1 MPIYKYKA
9 ISESGKTIRGRID
22 SVNEQDLESRLS
34 SMQLE
39 LVSMKKINAESS
51 IVNGRHVSRQE
62 LINFCFHMEQMT
74 RAGVPILESLTD
86 LRDSIDNPRFKEVV
100 AAVIISIE
108 GGKRFS
114 EALAEFPQLF
124 DTVFVSLIEAGEQ
137 SGRLDLVLDKMTDS
151 LKWQDE
157 LISHTKKLVMYPAFV
172 GSVVMGV
179 VFFLMIYLVPQMVS
193 FIKNM
198 GEELPIHTKM
208 LIATSNFIINYWYLI
223 ISFPFVVFF
232 AIRYGSTHSKSFL
245 YKMDNL
251 KLNVWLIGPVLKKI
265 ILARF
270 TTYFSLLYRSGV
282 TVLAGLKISE
292 EITGNSVVKKAL
304 QDVSRY
310 TADGMTL
317 SESILKV
324 GLFPPLVVRM
334 LKVGENTGRL
344 DSALDNVSYFYNRDV
359 KESIEKVQSM
369 IEPVM
374 TVFLGI
380 ILGWVMISVLGPIY
394 DIISKVKT

>member
-9 ISESGKTIRGRID
+9 VNFDGSIVRGRID
-22 SVNEQDLESRLS
+22 SINEHDLDSRLAT
-34 SMQLE
+34 MGLE
-39 LVSMKKINAESS
+39 LVSMTKINSDS
-51 IVNGRHVSRQE
+51 GVVTGRHVTRQE
-62 LINFCFHMEQMT
+62 LINFCFHMEQMV
-74 RAGVPILESLTD
+74 RAGVPILESLVD
-86 LRDSIDNPRFKEVV
+86 LRDSLDNPRFKEVIS
-100 AAVIISIE
+100 AVIISIE

-114 EALAEFPQLF
+114 EALHEFPQLF
-124 DTVFVSLIEAGEQ
+124 DSVFVSLVEAGEK
-137 SGRLDLVLDKMTDS
+137 SGNLDLVLHKMTDS

-172 GSVVMGV
+172 GTVVLGV

-193 FIKNM
+193 FIQNM
-198 GEELPIHTKM
+198 GEELPIHTKL
-208 LIATSNFIINYWYLI
+208 LIATSNFIINYWYI
-223 ISFPFVVFF
+223 ILGLPFVIFF
-232 AIRYGSTHSKSFL
+232 GLRFSAARNPNVRYKLDSTK
-245 YKMDNL
+245 L
-251 KLNVWLIGPVLKKI
+251 KLWLIGPVLKKI

-282 TVLAGLKISE
+282 TILTALKISE
-292 EITGNSVVKKAL
+292 QITGNSVIQKAL
-304 QDVSRY
+304 QDVSRF
-310 TADGMTL
+310 TSDGLTL
-317 SESILKV
+317 SESIHKS

-344 DSALDNVSYFYNRDV
+344 DTALDNVSYFYNRDV

>member
-1 MPIYKYKA
+1 MPIFKYRA
-9 ISESGKTIRGRID
+9 INHDGSIVRGRID
-22 SVNEQDLESRLS
+22 SANEQDLESRLM
-34 SMQLE
+34 SMGLE
-39 LVSMKKINAESS
+39 LVTMDKINTSS
-51 IVNGRHVSRQE
+51 GLVSGRHISRQE

-86 LRDSIDNPRFKEVV
+86 LRDSLDNPRFKEVIS
-100 AAVIISIE
+100 AVIISIE

-114 EALAEFPQLF
+114 QALQEFPQLF
-124 DTVFVSLIEAGEQ
+124 DKVFVALIEAGEQ
-137 SGRLDLVLDKMTDS
+137 SGQLDLVLNKMTDS

-157 LISHTKKLVMYPAFV
+157 LISHTKKLVMYPIFV
-172 GSVVMGV
+172 GTVVLGV

-198 GEELPIHTKM
+198 GEEIPIHTRM
-208 LIATSNFIINYWYLI
+208 LIATSNFIVHYWYLI
-223 ISFPFVVFF
+223 LGLPIVLFF
-232 AIRYGSTHSKSFL
+232 AIRYGVNHSTDFR
-245 YKMDNL
+245 YKIDSL
-251 KLNVWLIGPVLKKI
+251 KLRVWLVGPVLKKI

-282 TVLAGLKISE
+282 TVLSSLKITE
-292 EITGNSVVKKAL
+292 EITGNSVVQKAL
-304 QDVSRY
+304 RNVRQY
-310 TADGMTL
+310 TADGLSL
-317 SESILKV
+317 SESIQKAE
-324 GLFPPLVVRM
+324 LFPPLVVRM

-344 DSALDNVSYFYNRDV
+344 DTALDNVSYFYNRDV

>member
-1 MPIYKYKA
+1 MSIYKYKA
-9 ISESGKTIRGRID
+9 INLDGSIVKGRID
-22 SVNEQDLESRLS
+22 SANEQDLEARLHA
-34 SMQLE
+34 MNLE
-39 LVSMKKINAESS
+39 LISMDKINHKRGAIS
-51 IVNGRHVSRQE
+51 GKHVSRQE

-86 LRDSIDNPRFKEVV
+86 LRDSVSNPRFKEVV

-108 GGKRFS
+108 GGKCFS
-114 EALAEFPQLF
+114 EALREFPQLF

-137 SGRLDLVLDKMTDS
+137 SGRLDLVLDKMTES

-157 LISHTKKLVMYPAFV
+157 LISQTKKLVMYPAFV
-172 GSVVMGV
+172 GTVVIAV
-179 VFFLMIYLVPQMVS
+179 VFFLMIYLVPQMVA
-193 FIKNM
+193 FIQNM

-208 LIATSNFIINYWYLI
+208 LIATSNFISEFWYILLALPF
-223 ISFPFVVFF
+223 ISYF
-232 AIRYGSTHSKSFL
+232 AVTYSANRSDSFRYKL
-245 YKMDNL
+245 DNV
-251 KLNVWLIGPVLKKI
+251 KLNVWLIGPVYKKI

-270 TTYFSLLYRSGV
+270 ATYFSLLYRSGV
-282 TVLAGLKISE
+282 SILASLKISE
-292 EITGNSVVKKAL
+292 EITGNSVIKKAL
-304 QDVSRY
+304 HDVSRY
-310 TADGMTL
+310 TADGLTL
-317 SESILKV
+317 SQSVHKV
-324 GLFPPLVVRM
+324 GLFSPLVVRM

-344 DSALDNVSYFYNRDV
+344 DSSLDNVSYFYNRDV